1 MKKKILLTSI
11 VIVMILTTVCM
22 ALAGCGFKEDK
33 VKDFTPPEMAIGATM
48 PTWDN
53 MASINKDMSA
63 FQMLQVGMENFYNA
77 DYATIEY
84 NGGVKVTV
92 LGIPINQVVQSTK
105 IRQGKGDA
113 NGNNANG
120 ATYFADNKSHSIAA
134 KLYEKFII
142 SPNKYERKTGKS
154 IDYSSPGRK
163 GKNGRLGKWTVG
175 SWNEPDT
182 YSNLQD
188 LVDKNHNNPT
198 ILWMY
203 DLQNDFITDK
213 IDPIYDSETKT
224 YRFVLKFDPKKST
237 EDYIEVMKAQLEGN
251 AGMGVEGLTFLQLI
265 LEVVMWENGTI
276 RSINVNEAYK
286 MKMVTPVGKI
296 DSNVNLKA
304 TQLFS
309 YDANEA
315 EYKIQDHIDAY

>member
-22 ALAGCGFKEDK
+22 ALAGCKFKEDQ

-77 DYATIEY
+77 DYAVIEY
-84 NGGVKVTV
+84 NGGVQVTIAGMPV
-92 LGIPINQVVQSTK
+92 NQVVQSTK

-113 NGNNANG
+113 AGNNANG
-120 ATYFADNKSHSIAA
+120 AIYFADNKSHSAFA
-134 KLYEKFII
+134 KLYEKYII
-142 SPNKYERKTGKS
+142 TSNTFERKTGKS
-154 IDYSSPGRK
+154 ISYSKPNKK
-163 GKNGRLGKWTVG
+163 GENGRLGKWSVKG
-175 SWNEPDT
+175 WNAPDT
-182 YSNLQD
+182 YETLQD
-188 LVDKNHNNPT
+188 LADKNHNNPT

-203 DLQNDFITDK
+203 NLQNDFIIDK

-224 YRFVLKFDPKKST
+224 YRFVLKFDPENST
-237 EDYIEVMKAQLEGN
+237 DAYIDVMKAQLEGN
-251 AGMGVEGLTFLQLI
+251 AGMKVEGLKFLQLI

-286 MKMVTPVGKI
+286 MKLAGII